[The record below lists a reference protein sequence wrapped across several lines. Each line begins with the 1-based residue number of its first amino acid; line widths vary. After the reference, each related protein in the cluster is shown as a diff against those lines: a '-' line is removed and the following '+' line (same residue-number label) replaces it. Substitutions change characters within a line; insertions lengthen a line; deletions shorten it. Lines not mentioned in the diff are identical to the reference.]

1 MSHYPIEDLDL
12 KNDSEEEQIRTRKI
26 FDDLKSK
33 AIKGEK
39 LLRREKDFLCTCL
52 KLTIYKEDGKPEDF
66 SFCDDFIFKELYLT
80 YFHNNLSGPF
90 YKAKAGQVFE
100 VSEKEKVKDL
110 KTLQRISDNWL
121 KEIEFEKHKN
131 QILQE
136 LATET
141 RKDLK
146 ELDKK
151 IPRLSRKF
159 RKKQDEYRLQK
170 DKIIL
175 QSKFIFLLTE
185 NVIEDYETEDFK
197 IPFSGQEIEFTSYSL
212 IHITSRHYSEA
223 IKNREKKTYHYKNF
237 YPKELHIELKNI
249 LIEIDKLNIIDLN
262 KTNNIIFTYED
273 VTYHLWIEKKTK
285 QIKGQGNVVF
295 NRIQTFYPIYDQTKL
310 NELKRNRT
318 LHTVNEKI
326 SVYD

>member
-1 MSHYPIEDLDL
+1 M
-12 KNDSEEEQIRTRKI
+12 
-26 FDDLKSK
+26 
-33 AIKGEK
+33 
-39 LLRREKDFLCTCL
+39 
-52 KLTIYKEDGKPEDF
+52 
-66 SFCDDFIFKELYLT
+66 
-80 YFHNNLSGPF
+80 
-90 YKAKAGQVFE
+90 
-100 VSEKEKVKDL
+100 
-110 KTLQRISDNWL
+110 
-121 KEIEFEKHKN
+121 
-131 QILQE
+131 
-136 LATET
+136 
-141 RKDLK
+141 
-146 ELDKK
+146 
-151 IPRLSRKF
+151 
-159 RKKQDEYRLQK
+159 
-170 DKIIL
+170 

>member
-136 LATET
+136 LAT
-141 RKDLK
+141 
-146 ELDKK
+146 
-151 IPRLSRKF
+151 
-159 RKKQDEYRLQK
+159 
-170 DKIIL
+170 
-175 QSKFIFLLTE
+175 
-185 NVIEDYETEDFK
+185 
-197 IPFSGQEIEFTSYSL
+197 
-212 IHITSRHYSEA
+212 
-223 IKNREKKTYHYKNF
+223 
-237 YPKELHIELKNI
+237 
-249 LIEIDKLNIIDLN
+249 
-262 KTNNIIFTYED
+262 
-273 VTYHLWIEKKTK
+273 
-285 QIKGQGNVVF
+285 
-295 NRIQTFYPIYDQTKL
+295 
-310 NELKRNRT
+310 
-318 LHTVNEKI
+318 
-326 SVYD
+326 

>member
-1 MSHYPIEDLDL
+1 MPHYKIEDLDL

-26 FDDLKSK
+26 FEDLKSK

-39 LLRREKDFLCTCL
+39 LLSREKEFLCTSL
-52 KLTIYKEDGKPEDF
+52 KLTIYKEDGNPEDF
-66 SFCDDFIFKELYLT
+66 EVCNDFVFKELYLT

-90 YKAKAGQVFE
+90 FKAKAGKIIE
-100 VSEKEKVKDL
+100 VEEREKHKDF
-110 KTLQRISDNWL
+110 KTLQKISDNWL

-136 LATET
+136 LAAET

-151 IPRLSRKF
+151 FPKLLRRF

-175 QSKFIFLLTE
+175 QSKFIFLLAE
-185 NVIEDYETEDFK
+185 SVIEDYEKSDFE
-197 IPFSGQEIEFTSYSL
+197 IPFNGQIIEFTSYSL

-223 IKNREKKTYHYKNF
+223 IKNREEKTYHYKNF
-237 YPKELHIELKNI
+237 LPKELHIDLKNI
-249 LIEIDKLNIIDLN
+249 LLEIDKLNVINLN
-262 KTNNIIFTYED
+262 NTNNIIFVYEGI
-273 VTYHLWIEKKTK
+273 TYHLWIEKKVK
-285 QIKGQGNVVF
+285 QVKGQGNVSF
-295 NRIQTFYPIYDQTKL
+295 NRIQTFYPIYDKKKLDELVKTKV
-310 NELKRNRT
+310 
-318 LHTVNEKI
+318 LHKVNQNL
-326 SVYD
+326 SVYE